1 MENSRRIKRIA
12 VVLMILFGLM
22 VAGSLA
28 TNAGEVDPLLPGK
41 GVKYKPINDPY
52 LANAF
57 HQAVLALILE
67 ELGYEW
73 ENKPQFLI
81 VDQPLKHMSVAK
93 GETPWNAGYWHPNQ
107 NLLFEQAGGGDRS
120 KNPKMF
126 IAGTAINGNVNAYM
140 IDKKTADKYG
150 ITNLGQFKDPEIAKL
165 FDYDGD
171 GKADLIGCIPGWA
184 CADAINYHIK
194 EYGLTD
200 TVTHHQSPYN
210 VMIAD
215 LIARYKRG
223 ESFFR
228 HAWTPDWSHYVLKPD
243 VDAIWLEVPFSAWHT
258 DPAMDTK
265 LPDGRNTGF
274 PPCSIKTFVNTKWA
288 EENPAALKVIELFNV
303 PIGASNE
310 AIWVSREK
318 GETFELYSELAEKW
332 IAENR
337 NQVDEWLKEARAAA
351 TKAK

>member
-1 MENSRRIKRIA
+1 MENSRKNRKIA
-12 VVLMILFGLM
+12 VALMIFMGVM
-22 VAGSLA
+22 VAISSVSIAGSS
-28 TNAGEVDPLLPGK
+28 DPLLPGK
-41 GVKYKPINDPY
+41 GVKFEPINDPY

-57 HQAVLALILE
+57 HQAILALMLE
-67 ELGYEW
+67 ELGYKW
-73 ENKPQFLI
+73 KNKPQFLI
-81 VDQPLKHMSVAK
+81 VDQPLKHASVAK

-107 NLLFEQAGGGDRS
+107 NLLFENAGGGERS

-126 IAGTAINGNVNAYM
+126 IAGTAIEGNVNAYM

-150 ITNLGQFKDPEIAKL
+150 ITSLGQFKDPEIAKL
-165 FDYDGD
+165 FDNDGD

-184 CADAINYHIK
+184 CADAINYHI
-194 EYGLTD
+194 EAYGLTE
-200 TVTHHQSPYN
+200 TVTHHQAPYN

-228 HAWTPDWSHYVLKPD
+228 HAWTPDWTHVILEPN

-258 DPAMDTK
+258 DPKMDTT

-288 EENPAALKVIELFNV
+288 EKNPAALKLMELFNV
-303 PIGASNE
+303 PIQASSN
-310 AIWVSREK
+310 AIWVTREK
-318 GETFELYSELAEKW
+318 GESFEVYHELAQKW
-332 IAENR
+332 IADNR
-337 NQVDEWLKEARAAA
+337 SQVDGWLKEARAAA
-351 TKAK
+351 AK